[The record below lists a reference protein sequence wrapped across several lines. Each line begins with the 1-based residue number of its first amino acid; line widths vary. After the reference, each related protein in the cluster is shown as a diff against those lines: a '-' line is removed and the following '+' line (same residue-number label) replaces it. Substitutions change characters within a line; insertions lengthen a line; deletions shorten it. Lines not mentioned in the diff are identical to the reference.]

1 MLGDPRDVM
10 TMLRKGLRVTV
21 CFSVKVVFIYAY
33 PRFTVKS
40 WKGSR
45 TNPQNT
51 GYYEEESEPKVQK
64 QAQLREKSTASKKS
78 WAKLGLNRL
87 QPFYLIEF

>member
-21 CFSVKVVFIYAY
+21 YFSVKTVLIYAY

-64 QAQLREKSTASKKS
+64 QAQLREESNASKKS
-78 WAKLGLNRL
+78 WAKLGLDRL
-87 QPFYLIEF
+87 